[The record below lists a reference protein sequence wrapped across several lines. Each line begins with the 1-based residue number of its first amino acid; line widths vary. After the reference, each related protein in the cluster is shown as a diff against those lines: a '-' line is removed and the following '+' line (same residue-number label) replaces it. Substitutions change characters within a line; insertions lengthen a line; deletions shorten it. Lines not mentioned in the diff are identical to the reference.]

1 MGKQAGMHACMPGTG
16 DEQLSHAAVH
26 AAQTECGA
34 RVAVCEG
41 DKMGFGVKFVKG
53 EKGKLKAFKKGGCLG
68 TSAFIGKPYNKS
80 AEAIDLAWPGDMP
93 QARPESLPCM
103 R

>member
-1 MGKQAGMHACMPGTG
+1 MPCTRKLTLTYSAGAG
-16 DEQLSHAAVH
+16 
-26 AAQTECGA
+26 AQTECGA

-41 DKMGFGVKFVKG
+41 DKMGFGVKFIKG

-80 AEAIDLAWPGDMP
+80 AEAIDLAWPQDMP
-93 QARPESLPCM
+93 QARPHACADLLHAVC
-103 R
+103 